1 MIPNIVKYL
10 YGARVPFRLSSYPSE
25 EPLPKPAHPM
35 PPSSTRVETQI
46 VLVEGRLVLAC
57 YAAGESID
65 YAALNAMFGGIAVP
79 GNVKDLPPEFH
90 DVQGPLPALGGFFG
104 ATTVIDEGVVCG
116 VLEFQ
121 AFDGNDFIDIPWD
134 DWARL
139 EAPRF
144 GSFASAGELPEET
157 EAKAPSTSRGAQAAP
172 PPPPPR

>member
-35 PPSSTRVETQI
+35 PPSSMRVETEI

-65 YAALNAMFGGIAVP
+65 YAALTAMLGGVAVP
-79 GNVKDLPPEFH
+79 GNVNDLPPEFRN
-90 DVQGPLPALGGFFG
+90 VQGPLPALGGFVG

-121 AFDGNDFIDIPWD
+121 AFDGNDFFDVPWD
-134 DWARL
+134 DWARV

-157 EAKAPSTSRGAQAAP
+157 SAPSTSRGAEAPAAP
-172 PPPPPR
+172 PPR